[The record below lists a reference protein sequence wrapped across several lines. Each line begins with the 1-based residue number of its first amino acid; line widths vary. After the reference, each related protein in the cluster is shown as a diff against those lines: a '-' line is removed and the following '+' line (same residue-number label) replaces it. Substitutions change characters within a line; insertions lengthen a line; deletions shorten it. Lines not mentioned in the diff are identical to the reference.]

1 MSHWFDDLA
10 KSASETESPRRAA
23 LRTAGAGL
31 LGMFAMLTLGGRA
44 AADDEDEKKKTKCPP
59 GLANCNGACRDV
71 SIDPDNCGGCGVA
84 CTAGSVCRRG
94 GCIAQCPPPSCL
106 PPTCPPGMLLC
117 NGLCVVPAIDPS
129 NCGACGRTCSLGQTC
144 INGGCATATA
154 CPPGQTIC
162 ASSCVNTR
170 TDANNCGACG
180 THCPSGVCSNG
191 SCVLAQDI
199 CTGKSV
205 GDACAAANF
214 LGVCTFNGTAVV
226 CTGTCSAGFGNC
238 DGSLT
243 NGCETNLSRDVN
255 NCGAC
260 GHVCAAGSICS
271 NGTCVAPDPLCAGKS
286 AGDACAAA
294 NYQGTCVTTGSALVC
309 TGTCS
314 AGFANCDGNLAANG
328 CEINLLADNMNCG
341 SCGNVCP
348 SGRACA
354 NGVCVPIDQACVSK
368 SAGDA
373 CSAANFTGIC
383 TPNGTTLTCVGT
395 CTPGFANCNGVM
407 ADGCEINLLID
418 SRNCGVCGANCQ
430 AIGATCQSGV
440 CVTSDALC
448 SGKNVGAT
456 CTGANYSGICTVTGS
471 TMTCVG
477 TCAAG
482 FANCDGSLVNGCE
495 VNTRNDTS
503 NCGTCGN
510 ACETGMACVNGIC
523 TCPSGTHFC
532 PDLGCIP
539 ATTVCP

>member
-1 MSHWFDDLA
+1 W
-10 KSASETESPRRAA
+10 
-23 LRTAGAGL
+23 
-31 LGMFAMLTLGGRA
+31 
-44 AADDEDEKKKTKCPP
+44 
-59 GLANCNGACRDV
+59 
-71 SIDPDNCGGCGVA
+71 
-84 CTAGSVCRRG
+84 GS
-94 GCIAQCPPPSCL
+94 
-106 PPTCPPGMLLC
+106 
-117 NGLCVVPAIDPS
+117 
-129 NCGACGRTCSLGQTC
+129 
-144 INGGCATATA
+144 
-154 CPPGQTIC
+154 
-162 ASSCVNTR
+162 
-170 TDANNCGACG
+170 CG
-180 THCPSGVCSNG
+180 THRPSGVCSNG
-191 SCVLAQDI
+191 SCVVAQDI

-328 CEINLLADNMNCG
+328 CEINLLADNMNC
-341 SCGNVCP
+341 
-348 SGRACA
+348 
-354 NGVCVPIDQACVSK
+354 
-368 SAGDA
+368 
-373 CSAANFTGIC
+373 
-383 TPNGTTLTCVGT
+383 
-395 CTPGFANCNGVM
+395 
-407 ADGCEINLLID
+407 
-418 SRNCGVCGANCQ
+418 
-430 AIGATCQSGV
+430 ATCQSGV

-495 VNTRNDTS
+495 VNTRTDTS

-510 ACETGMACVNGIC
+510 ACETGMAGVNGIC
-523 TCPSGTHFC
+523 TGPSGTHFC
-532 PDLGCIP
+532 
-539 ATTVCP
+539 